1 MFSFCFIF
9 KYNFNVQKVLYFISM
24 ASFIIFICYMY
35 LKDKRAA
42 HLHNFKILVCLGWV
56 HMSTMRET
64 LGMNLSNAKTKI
76 N

>member
-1 MFSFCFIF
+1 
-9 KYNFNVQKVLYFISM
+9 M